1 MTKTHFCH
9 SLFDT
14 KLSHNFRPFSNKNRP
29 SAALLY
35 VRFASTH
42 YNKVMTSDHIDI
54 IPPGEDDP
62 GDITLPPQ
70 ISLDQQ
76 PAAVYIASLNTRD
89 GRRTMK
95 QALNTIA
102 DAFSRGQHDALG
114 FPWHQLRYQH
124 TQAIRAW
131 LVEHYK
137 PATANK
143 MLSALRGVLKQAW
156 MLGLMSAEDYHKA
169 REVKSVRGETIPA
182 GRELQMAEIRSLLHV
197 CVNDQSNAGI
207 RDAAMLSLM
216 YGAGLRRAEVVTLN
230 YEDYEIAEARLVVR
244 GKGRKERNVFLV
256 EAVSMAIRD
265 WLFFRG
271 EEAGPLFM
279 PINKGGRVQH
289 RRMTTQ
295 AVYNIL
301 QKRAKEAGIRSFSPH
316 DLRRTFVSDL
326 LDAGADIAVVA
337 KMAGHANIQT
347 TARYDRRPEE
357 AKRRAA
363 ELLNVPYERPDDPG
377 KPRSEAE

>member
-1 MTKTHFCH
+1 MNSK
-9 SLFDT
+9 
-14 KLSHNFRPFSNKNRP
+14 
-29 SAALLY
+29 Y
-35 VRFASTH
+35 
-42 YNKVMTSDHIDI
+42 IDI
-54 IPPGEDDP
+54 IPPGEEGQSDL
-62 GDITLPPQ
+62 TLPPQ
-70 ISLDQQ
+70 VSLDQQ
-76 PAAVYIASLNTRD
+76 PAAVYVASLNTRD

-95 QALNTIA
+95 QALNAIA
-102 DAFSRGQHDALG
+102 EAFSRGQHDALS

-131 LVEHYK
+131 LVENYK

-182 GRELQMAEIRSLLHV
+182 GRELQIEEIRLLLRA
-197 CVNDQSNAGI
+197 CVNDQSNAGV
-207 RDAAMLSLM
+207 RDGAMLSLM

-230 YEDYEIAEARLVVR
+230 YEDYEIEEARLVVR

-271 EEAGPLFM
+271 EKPGPLFM
-279 PINKGGRVQH
+279 PINKGGNVQR

-301 QKRAKEAGIRSFSPH
+301 QKRAKEAGVRSFSPH

-363 ELLNVPYERPDDPG
+363 ELLNVPYERRDNPTDPG
-377 KPRSEAE
+377 SEAE